1 MIFLSRKRF
10 CLVVLCLICSG
21 MALFATGSSQQGPGA
36 GGKPT
41 LQIAIQS
48 NTNITDFKDNY
59 LTHYIENL
67 HNVNLDFY
75 MLPQDGTESRTKIS
89 LLVASN
95 ELPETIWGGNM
106 SGENILIYGGD
117 GFLLPLNKYFADATK
132 TPNFNKIPQP
142 DRGDILRTTRSADGN
157 NYSFPQYQPE
167 TWNMT
172 SLRYY
177 INRSWLTKLGL
188 QEPKTT
194 DELQNVL
201 IAFRDRDPNGNGRQD
216 EIGVFGWFGGGYGQ
230 NVIQA
235 LINSFVYYPGTL
247 ALDASGNNVISPV
260 TDAGFRRALQYLN
273 GLFRDKLLDAST
285 FTVDEQTFRATLN
298 ANPMVVGLTSMGSNS
313 NFQGYTPVDNNPN
326 YKAMAPLMGPLSS
339 PNCPGYSPYSIQN
352 ASNMTFITN
361 KAKNVDLAVKV
372 MDSFYEPTLS
382 YITRFGEEN
391 VHWSRDPAILAKN
404 TNAYVS
410 LGLYPKLNMVILKD
424 IWGHPANAHW
434 NNATPRYASLEM
446 GNTYGNAESPFNPEL
461 QSSMQNAYNYQLNVP
476 RHPQYILPSL
486 QWTAAEATANAQITP
501 NIGTYVNQ
509 SIAEF
514 TIGTRDINNDAAW
527 NAYLTE
533 LNNMG
538 LQQYLRTAQAAYTR
552 QR

>member
-1 MIFLSRKRF
+1 
-10 CLVVLCLICSG
+10 
-21 MALFATGSSQQGPGA
+21 MALFVTGCKKQAPA
-36 GGKPT
+36 GKAT

-67 HNVNLDFY
+67 HNVDLDFY
-75 MLPQDGTESRTKIS
+75 MLPQDGGESRTKIS
-89 LLVASN
+89 LLVASD

-106 SGENILIYGGD
+106 GGDNILLYGD
-117 GFLLPLNKYFADATK
+117 QGFLLPLNKYFADATK
-132 TPNFNKIPQP
+132 TPYYNKIPQP
-142 DRGDILRTTRSADGN
+142 DRGDLLKMTRSADGN
-157 NYSFPQYQPE
+157 NYGFPQYQPE

-177 INRSWLTKLGL
+177 INRSWLAKLGL
-188 QEPKTT
+188 QEPRTT
-194 DELQNVL
+194 DELRSVL
-201 IAFRDRDPNGNGRQD
+201 IAFRDKDPNGNGRQD
-216 EIGVFGWFGGGYGQ
+216 EIGVFGWYGGGYGQ
-230 NVIQA
+230 NVIMA
-235 LINSFVYYPGTL
+235 LINSFVYYPGIL
-247 ALDASGNNVISPV
+247 ALDASGNNVITPV
-260 TDAGFRRALQYLN
+260 TDAGFRRGLQYLN

-298 ANPMVVGLTSMGSNS
+298 ANPMVVGLTTMGSNS
-313 NFQGYTPVDNNPN
+313 NFQGAATVNDHPN
-326 YKAMAPLMGPLSS
+326 YRAMAPIMGPLSS
-339 PNCPGYSPYSIQN
+339 ANCPGYSPYSIQN

-372 MDSFYEPTLS
+372 MDSFYEPTLTI
-382 YITRFGEEN
+382 ITRFGEEN
-391 VHWSRDPAILAKN
+391 VHWTRDPAILATD

-410 LGLYPKLNMVILKD
+410 LGLYPKLTMSIVKD
-424 IWGHPANAHW
+424 IWGKPANAHW

-446 GNTYGNAESPFNPEL
+446 GNTIGNLESRFNPDL
-461 QSSMQNAYNYQLNVP
+461 PSSMQNAYNYQLNVP

-486 QWTAAEATANAQITP
+486 FWTTAEATANAQITP
-501 NIGTYVNQ
+501 NINTYVNQ

-514 TIGTRDINNDAAW
+514 TIGTRDINNDTVW

-538 LQQYLRTAQAAYTR
+538 MQQYLQTAQTAFNR
-552 QR
+552 QK